1 MNSLIKNVYDQIPKA
16 NQDKITF
23 NELKSWR
30 ESLLK
35 KVNSFPMRPEGDS
48 LVEDKKQIDKSHA
61 FFVSL
66 FKSMEN

>member
-1 MNSLIKNVYDQIPKA
+1 MNSLIKSVYDQIPKA

-35 KVNSFPMRPEGDS
+35 KVNSYPMRPEGDS
-48 LVEDKKQIDKSHA
+48 FIEDKK
-61 FFVSL
+61 
-66 FKSMEN
+66 